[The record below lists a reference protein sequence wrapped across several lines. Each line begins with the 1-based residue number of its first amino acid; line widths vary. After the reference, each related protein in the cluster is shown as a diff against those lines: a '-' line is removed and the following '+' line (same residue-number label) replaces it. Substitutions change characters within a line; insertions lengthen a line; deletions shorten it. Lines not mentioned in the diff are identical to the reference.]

1 MLRGPRIDFQGS
13 LDVYHRSGL
22 GAAHQTEWPRLLA
35 NLAMRRY
42 RGDIPEFWSR
52 QSSVTSLAAQKRP
65 ELRV

>member
-1 MLRGPRIDFQGS
+1 LLLYEYFLAETGQ
-13 LDVYHRSGL
+13 GL
-22 GAAHQTEWPRLLA
+22 GAAHQTEWPKLLA

-52 QSSVTSLAAQKRP
+52 QSSVTSVAAQKRP